1 MEMTKAQAGNL
12 LSDCSTD
19 TLVIGGEEGEEL
31 NVNNKLGAV
40 LLSHGI
46 TPYRLVYKHDKEN
59 MCRAGQFL
67 KEWGELLLSEEKK
80 SDVKIRQGADDNTF

>member
-1 MEMTKAQAGNL
+1 MEMTKVQAASL
-12 LSDCSTD
+12 LSDCSTN
-19 TLVIGGEEGEEL
+19 TMVIGGEEGEEL

-46 TPYRLVYKHDKEN
+46 TPYRLVYLHDKGN
-59 MCRAGQFL
+59 ILKAGQLL

-80 SDVKIRQGADDNTF
+80 EGDGKGN